1 MDKKDI
7 AIGQMWKR
15 ADGRMVKIKDERMS
29 RGSRE
34 FLLMPVGSKGRE
46 SWKWD
51 GGIINE
57 LTYVQ
62 VTI

>member
-1 MDKKDI
+1 MERKDI
-7 AIGQMWKR
+7 AVGQIWKR
-15 ADGRMVKIKDERMS
+15 ADGRMVKIKEERVT

-34 FLLMPVGSKGRE
+34 FLLMPVGGKGRE

-51 GGIINE
+51 GGIIND

-62 VTI
+62 